1 MEDSKIIDLYWERN
15 EKAISATEQ
24 KYGSYC
30 YYIAYNILHDQEDA
44 DESVNDTYLGAWN
57 AIPPRRPN
65 MLRTFLGKITRSI
78 SLKKWRDAHRDKR
91 GGDEVSLV
99 LDELSECV
107 PSNLSVEDSVIAGE
121 LSVQINRFLGT
132 LAPTERQVLL
142 CRYWY
147 LDPIDK
153 ISTDFCFTDSNLNHT
168 GIYLYSKGKIMIHLT
183 FDYKTDEKCTTPGQY
198 LKYHRTFQ
206 GLSTRELAE
215 KVGIV
220 PATLVL
226 YENDRHPIKYSTAV
240 ALANVLGIDR
250 NRLLDEYTAFVDYP
264 YFSLLKKV
272 RQDLSLTQIQM
283 AELIGIGQTSYS
295 GWEREIRVPRRKEYD
310 KILAALKKLRVNVDT
325 YLCQSASI

>member
-44 DESVNDTYLGAWN
+44 EESVNDTYLGAWN
-57 AIPPRRPN
+57 AIPPHRPN

-153 ISTDFCFTDSNLNHT
+153 ISADFCFSN
-168 GIYLYSKGKIMIHLT
+168 SKVKSML
-183 FDYKTDEKCTTPGQY
+183 
-198 LKYHRTFQ
+198 HRT
-206 GLSTRELAE
+206 RA
-215 KVGIV
+215 
-220 PATLVL
+220 
-226 YENDRHPIKYSTAV
+226 
-240 ALANVLGIDR
+240 
-250 NRLLDEYTAFVDYP
+250 
-264 YFSLLKKV
+264 
-272 RQDLSLTQIQM
+272 
-283 AELIGIGQTSYS
+283 
-295 GWEREIRVPRRKEYD
+295 
-310 KILAALKKLRVNVDT
+310 KLRA
-325 YLCQSASI
+325 YLEKEGVL